1 MVAWKIVLQ
10 RLRSAATRWVSGHLR
25 QLRPS
30 SDQLREPSALQRSGF
45 TDPSKA
51 ERLDVILAGMTDGV
65 MMLDA
70 DLRLVEWNAHFPE
83 FAGIPEGMLR
93 VGLPMADILHAQAS
107 AGEFGQVD
115 VEAEVA
121 RRLELLRKGGSTGRI
136 ERIRPNGRTLE
147 LRRNPL
153 PQGGFVTLYTDVT
166 ARRQAEEQLRQAQ
179 KMEAVGH
186 LTGGVA
192 HDFNNLLMIILSS
205 LDRADRSLVASDLPK
220 LGQSIQIARSGARR
234 AASLTQRLLAFSR
247 RQPREPRPIDVD
259 ALITDLAELIRQSAG
274 RNVVELS
281 LKASP
286 WQVLADPNQLEIA
299 LLNLVINGRDAMP
312 KGGSISI
319 GTSRIARTQDP
330 GLMFIPIAA
339 NEFVQITVQDT
350 GFGMSQEVAARAFEP
365 FFTTKGIGKGTGL
378 GLHQVADF
386 ADQANGHV
394 KIGSE
399 PGIGTAVTIY
409 LPCLPLEEHL
419 QPSPSQANDVTQF
432 FGRGE
437 KVLVVENEPE
447 IMAYTTEGLEAVGYQ
462 IIGAQDASLALTALE
477 NNDDID
483 IVFTDLGLPGIDG
496 RQLAGEILRRWPK
509 LPILYT
515 SGGPVS
521 TSTGNDPCPR
531 DVSCIEKPYTLPT
544 LARGLRIALDQRPQ
558 ASTTENTR
566 GLEQ

>member
-1 MVAWKIVLQ
+1 MVRWKSALH
-10 RLRSAATRWVSGHLR
+10 RLCSAATRWVSSHWR
-25 QLRPS
+25 Q
-30 SDQLREPSALQRSGF
+30 SDQLREPSSLQKSGLA
-45 TDPSKA
+45 DPSKA
-51 ERLDVILAGMTDGV
+51 ERLEVILAGMTDGV

-70 DLRLVEWNAHFPE
+70 DLRLVEWNARFPE
-83 FAGIPEGMLR
+83 FAGIPEGMLH
-93 VGLPMADILHAQAS
+93 VGLPMAEILHAQAS
-107 AGEFGQVD
+107 AGEFGQVN
-115 VEAEVA
+115 VEAEVS

-274 RNVVELS
+274 RNAVELS

-286 WQVLADPNQLEIA
+286 WQILADSNQLEVA
-299 LLNLVINGRDAMP
+299 LLNLVINARDAMP
-312 KGGSISI
+312 KGGNITIS
-319 GTSRIARTQDP
+319 TTRIARTQDS
-330 GLMFIPIAA
+330 GLTFIPVSA

-350 GFGMSQEVAARAFEP
+350 GVGMSQEVAAQAFKP
-365 FFTTKGIGKGTGL
+365 FFTTKGVGKGTGL

-386 ADQANGHV
+386 ANQANGHV

-399 PGIGTAVTIY
+399 PGIGTVVTIY
-409 LPCLPLEEHL
+409 LPCLSLEEHL
-419 QPSPSQANDVTQF
+419 QLSPSQTGDVTQF

-447 IMAYTTEGLEAVGYQ
+447 IMTYTTEGLEAAGYHVV
-462 IIGAQDASLALTALE
+462 GAQDASLALTALE
-477 NNDDID
+477 INTDIA
-483 IVFTDLGLPGIDG
+483 IVFTDLGLPDIDG
-496 RQLAGEILRRWPK
+496 RQLASEILRRWPQ

-515 SGGPVS
+515 SGGPIG
-521 TSTGNDPCPR
+521 TSSGDGPCPR
-531 DVSCIEKPYTLPT
+531 DVSCIEKPYSLQT
-544 LARGLRIALDQRPQ
+544 LARGLRVVLDQHSPAVYANKVQ
-558 ASTTENTR
+558 